1 MLNLNNV
8 DMNELITYD
17 EANEILKE
25 AKRIYPQLN
34 GLEIYTEE
42 SFSYCR
48 DEYGHYVTIPPQY
61 NKDEIADIGHKILS
75 YINKEFDSNFALNL
89 KTISINAF
97 CHELGH
103 CIVFANKKC
112 NPEYEEDCDK
122 QYEAFY
128 DKAYNYRDT
137 IDDLEY
143 EIYCLIREEEDSHS
157 YDDEED
163 EDIILD
169 LEDLETACDDD
180 QEKFDYQAQ
189 IDEYQNEID
198 SLMNELDNDY
208 RHIISEYHA
217 DEFSAEFMNVYM
229 RHIKQL
235 FN

>member
-17 EANEILKE
+17 EACEILKE
-25 AKRIYPQLN
+25 AKRIYPQLS
-34 GLEIYTEE
+34 GIEVYTEDT
-42 SFSYCR
+42 FSYCR
-48 DEYGHYVTIPPQY
+48 DEYGHYVTIPPQF
-61 NKDEIADIGHKILS
+61 NKDEIADIGYKILS

-103 CIVFANKKC
+103 CIDFANQKH
-112 NPEYEEDCDK
+112 NPDYEKDCDD
-122 QYEAFY
+122 QYRAFY

-143 EIYCLIREEEDSHS
+143 EIYCLSTGINDFEE
-157 YDDEED
+157 DEED
-163 EDIILD
+163 VILD
-169 LEDLETACDDD
+169 LEDLETACDD
-180 QEKFDYQAQ
+180 ETIKFDYQANIESLQ
-189 IDEYQNEID
+189 DEID
-198 SLMNELDNDY
+198 SLMDELDNDY
-208 RHIISEYHA
+208 RQITSEYHA
-217 DEFSAEFMNVYM
+217 DRFSAKFMNIYM

>member
-17 EANEILKE
+17 EACEILKE
-25 AKRIYPQLN
+25 AKRIYPQLS
-34 GLEIYTEE
+34 GIEIYTEDT
-42 SFSYCR
+42 FSYCR
-48 DEYGHYVTIPPQY
+48 DEYGHYVTIPPQF
-61 NKDEIADIGHKILS
+61 NKDEIADIGYKILS

-103 CIVFANKKC
+103 CIDFANQKH
-112 NPEYEEDCDK
+112 NPDYEKDCDD
-122 QYEAFY
+122 QYRAFY

-157 YDDEED
+157 YEDEE
-163 EDIILD
+163 E
-169 LEDLETACDDD
+169 LEDLETACDD
-180 QEKFDYQAQ
+180 ETKENGYDYQAD
-189 IDEYQNEID
+189 IDYCQSKID
-198 SLMNELDNDY
+198 SLMDELDNDY
-208 RHIISEYHA
+208 RHITSEYHA
-217 DEFSAEFMNVYM
+217 DEFSAEFMNIYM

>member
-17 EANEILKE
+17 EACEILKE
-25 AKRIYPQLN
+25 AKRIYPQLS
-34 GLEIYTEE
+34 GIEVYTEDT
-42 SFSYCR
+42 FSYCR
-48 DEYGHYVTIPPQY
+48 DEYGHYVTIPPQF
-61 NKDEIADIGHKILS
+61 NKDEIADIGYKILS

-103 CIVFANKKC
+103 CIDFANQKH
-112 NPEYEEDCDK
+112 NPDYEEDCDA
-122 QYEAFY
+122 QYRAFY
-128 DKAYNYRDT
+128 EKAYDYRDT

-143 EIYCLIREEEDSHS
+143 EIYCLMREKEDSHN
-157 YDDEED
+157 YEDEED

-169 LEDLETACDDD
+169 LETACDD
-180 QEKFDYQAQ
+180 ETIKFDYQAD
-189 IDEYQNEID
+189 IDNCQSKID
-198 SLMNELDNDY
+198 SLMDELDNDY
-208 RHIISEYHA
+208 RQITSEYHA
-217 DEFSAEFMNVYM
+217 DRFSAKFMNIYM